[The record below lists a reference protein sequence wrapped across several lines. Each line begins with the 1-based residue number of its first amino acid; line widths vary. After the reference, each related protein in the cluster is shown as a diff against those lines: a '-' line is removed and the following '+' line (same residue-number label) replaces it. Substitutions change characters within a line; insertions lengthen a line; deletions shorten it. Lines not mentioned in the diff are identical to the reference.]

1 MKSVC
6 LYLFRWR
13 VFRCLFSTDCPVQK
27 TSFQLRR
34 AAWRY
39 LLTPLRGS
47 QDTKRRGFNDVGL
60 LSKVLR
66 LKNEMTK
73 DITFIGHYNHHHH
86 HHHNHHCQHHH
97 RHNHPSQWSSNVRGR
112 LYTVNVTQSALPP
125 TSLSASSPS
134 SLPAS
139 LPTTLPAF
147 ITNIV
152 NTITIITASIITII
166 IVSIITNIVSII
178 TVITASI
185 ITIITPTLP
194 APSSA
199 SLPASSPSSVLTKI
213 THHA

>member
-27 TSFQLRR
+27 TSFQLWR

-66 LKNEMTK
+66 LKNEMRK

-86 HHHNHHCQHHH
+86 HHHHHNHHFQHHHRHHCQHHH
-97 RHNHPSQWSSNVRGR
+97 RHNHPSQYSSNVRGR
-112 LYTVNVTQSALPP
+112 LYTVNVNQSALPP
-125 TSLSASSPS
+125 TSLSAS
-134 SLPAS
+134 
-139 LPTTLPAF
+139 LPTTLPALSP
-147 ITNIV
+147 TSLS
-152 NTITIITASIITII
+152 AS
-166 IVSIITNIVSII
+166 S
-178 TVITASI
+178 
-185 ITIITPTLP
+185 PTL
-194 APSSA
+194 SV
-199 SLPASSPSSVLTKI
+199 SSPSSLSS
-213 THHA
+213 HHQHCQHHHHHHCQHYHHHRCWQK